1 MSFTQEAAIFLAAA
15 ISAVTLFNRLG
26 FGSVLGYL
34 VAGVVIGPWG
44 FGFITS
50 VENIFHF
57 AELGVVLLLFLIG
70 LELRPSRLWVLRR
83 SVFGMGLAQVLA
95 TAAVITAVGMVVGLP
110 TTTATIIGLG
120 LSLSSTAFA
129 IQLLA
134 EKKQINTIHGR
145 AAFAI
150 LLFQDLAVIPMLALL
165 PLFTN
170 GGQTLSHDMIT
181 QNVATGVIGIVV
193 LVVGGHY
200 LLRPVFRMVASAGSN
215 EIFTATSLMVVI
227 VSTLI
232 MQMSGLSMALGA
244 FVAGM
249 LLADSEYRHEIESN
263 IEPFKGLLMG
273 LFFMAVGMS
282 VNLGLLSSK
291 PVEILA
297 LVLALLAIKFIMLY
311 GLGRAFGLPVRCT
324 RNLAFILPQG
334 GEFGFILFTAAT
346 AYGII
351 GQGLTD
357 SLILVVSVSMAAT
370 PLLVL
375 FNEKVIKPRLD
386 ALKPPA
392 FDRIDEPGNA
402 VIIAGFGRVGQIIG
416 RILRVKH
423 VPFTALEISP
433 TQVDF
438 VRKFGGKLYY
448 GDASRVELLRAA
460 HAEEARVF
468 VIAVDDIEASI
479 KIAET
484 VKTHF
489 PNLTIIAR
497 VRNRH
502 HAHRMMDLGIKTFVR
517 EVYLSSL
524 KLAEEVLCGLGMSRE
539 EVVSSIEKFK
549 TYDDAALIKQHA
561 IHHDE
566 TQLIQS
572 VKDAAGELQ
581 TLFEA
586 DAAAQK
592 LPSAPQK
599 QLEQLD

>member
-1 MSFTQEAAIFLAAA
+1 MSTETDSRPYLQVQGLVKWFGNDRAVDDISFGVARGKFL
-15 ISAVTLFNRLG
+15 TLLG
-26 FGSVLGYL
+26 
-34 VAGVVIGPWG
+34 
-44 FGFITS
+44 
-50 VENIFHF
+50 
-57 AELGVVLLLFLIG
+57 
-70 LELRPSRLWVLRR
+70 PS
-83 SVFGMGLAQVLA
+83 GCGK
-95 TAAVITAVGMVVGLP
+95 
-110 TTTATIIGLG
+110 TTTLMSIAGL
-120 LSLSSTAFA
+120 
-129 IQLLA
+129 
-134 EKKQINTIHGR
+134 HG
-145 AAFAI
+145 I
-150 LLFQDLAVIPMLALL
+150 D
-165 PLFTN
+165 
-170 GGQTLSHDMIT
+170 
-181 QNVATGVIGIVV
+181 
-193 LVVGGHY
+193 
-200 LLRPVFRMVASAGSN
+200 
-215 EIFTATSLMVVI
+215 
-227 VSTLI
+227 
-232 MQMSGLSMALGA
+232 
-244 FVAGM
+244 AGM
-249 LLADSEYRHEIESN
+249 IS
-263 IEPFKGLLMG
+263 
-273 LFFMAVGMS
+273 
-282 VNLGLLSSK
+282 
-291 PVEILA
+291 
-297 LVLALLAIKFIMLY
+297 
-311 GLGRAFGLPVRCT
+311 
-324 RNLAFILPQG
+324 
-334 GEFGFILFTAAT
+334 
-346 AYGII
+346 
-351 GQGLTD
+351 
-357 SLILVVSVSMAAT
+357 
-370 PLLVL
+370 
-375 FNEKVIKPRLD
+375 
-386 ALKPPA
+386 
-392 FDRIDEPGNA
+392 
-402 VIIAGFGRVGQIIG
+402 QIIG

-581 TLFEA
+581 ALFEA

-592 LPSAPQK
+592 LPSATQERV
-599 QLEQLD
+599 EQLD

>member
-150 LLFQDLAVIPMLALL
+150 LLFQDLAGTPMLALL
-165 PLFTN
+165 PLFAN

-581 TLFEA
+581 ALFEA

-592 LPSAPQK
+592 LPSASQK
-599 QLEQLD
+599 QLEQFD